1 MPYTII
7 RSNGTTLTTILDGTL
22 NTKSSSLTLMGK
34 GYPDFGLLMN
44 TNFVRLTENF
54 ASATPPAYP
63 LKGQLWFNTTDNILR
78 IAPTDKITLASQWV
92 AVGARGLPGA
102 TGPTGPT
109 GPAGPTGLTG
119 RTGETGPTGLTGP
132 AGDSGPPGPSSTVAG
147 PPGPPG
153 PSSTVAGPPGP
164 PGPSTGGTG
173 GPALPTN
180 AAGFLLNNG
189 VGGLAWSAIPV
200 ATGSTVGGI
209 KLGDNLSITSD
220 GVLSAVVPSAYT
232 LPKATTSTLGGIIIG
247 TNLSVDVDGVLSA
260 STISGSGVA
269 LPTDQA
275 GYLINNGSGGL
286 SWNSL
291 PNASTTVAGV
301 VKVGTGLTVING
313 VLNAAASGGGTTL
326 PAKSA
331 GFLKSDSA
339 GTLTWTALATV
350 ATSGSY
356 TDLSGAPVLA
366 TVATTGS
373 YNDLSSKP
381 PLSTVATTGSYTDL
395 SSKPTTFAPP
405 IASSTVLGGI
415 KIGTGLSIDA
425 STGVVTA
432 SGGSGSGSY
441 SLPAASTSTLGGVKV
456 DGATITIGSDNV
468 IKAATATASAL
479 GVVSI
484 GTGLSVDTAGAATL
498 KIATGSV
505 LGGIKIGTGL
515 SIDASTGVTTVDVA
529 STSKAGIVKVGTNLS
544 VNAAGFL
551 NATASGGGGTAGFSG
566 TGTPTVSSESN
577 LNLTAAGRVQVTG
590 SPFKLWNVTTA
601 QRDAILAASNG
612 DMIYNTTTNK
622 IQGYAAGSW
631 RDLH

>member
-54 ASATPPAYP
+54 ASATPPAFP
-63 LKGQLWFNTTDNILR
+63 LKGQLWYNTTDNILR

-132 AGDSGPPGPSSTVAG
+132 AGASGPPGPSSTVAG

-209 KLGDNLSITSD
+209 RLGDNLSITAE
-220 GVLSAVVPSAYT
+220 GILSAVVPSAYT

-247 TNLSVDVDGVLSA
+247 TNLSVDVNGVLNA

-269 LPTDQA
+269 LPTDAA

-286 SWNSL
+286 NWANL
-291 PNASTTVAGV
+291 PNATTAVAGI
-301 VKVGTGLTVING
+301 VKVGTGLTVTDG
-313 VLNAAASGGGTTL
+313 VLNATASGGGTTL
-326 PAKSA
+326 PAQTD
-331 GFLKSDSA
+331 GFLKSSS
-339 GTLTWTALATV
+339 GVLTWTAVSTVATSGRYADLSGAPVLATV
-350 ATSGSY
+350 ATSGGY
-356 TDLSGAPVLA
+356 ADLSGAPVLA

-381 PLSTVATTGSYTDL
+381 
-395 SSKPTTFAPP
+395 TTFAPP
-405 IASSTVLGGI
+405 IASDTILGGI

-432 SGGSGSGSY
+432 SGVSGGGSY
-441 SLPAASTSTLGGVKV
+441 TLPTATTSVKGGVKV
-456 DGATITIGSDNV
+456 DGSTITIASEV
-468 IKAATATASAL
+468 IKAATATASNL

-484 GTGLSVDTAGAATL
+484 GTGLSVDSAGAATL
-498 KIATGSV
+498 KIASGTA

-515 SIDASTGVTTVDVA
+515 SIVSSTGVTTV
-529 STSKAGIVKVGTNLS
+529 
-544 VNAAGFL
+544 
-551 NATASGGGGTAGFSG
+551 ATASASVLGGVKIDDSTIKVNDEGQIYAKVTGGTGTAGFSG
-566 TGTPTVSSESN
+566 TGTPTVSSASN

-601 QRDAILAASNG
+601 LRDAILAPSNG

>member
-44 TNFVRLTENF
+44 TNFVKLTENF
-54 ASATPPAYP
+54 ASATPPAFP
-63 LKGQLWFNTTDNILR
+63 LKGQLWYNTTDNTLR

-102 TGPTGPT
+102 TGPTGPE
-109 GPAGPTGLTG
+109 GPTGPTGLTG

-132 AGDSGPPGPSSTVAG
+132 TGAPGPTGPASTVAG
-147 PPGPPG
+147 PPGPTG
-153 PSSTVAGPPGP
+153 PASTVAGPPGP
-164 PGPSTGGTG
+164 PGPSTGGGTT
-173 GPALPTN
+173 LPTN
-180 AAGFLLNNG
+180 AAGFLQNNG
-189 VGGLAWSAIPV
+189 VGGLAWANIPV
-200 ATGSTVGGI
+200 ATGTTVGGI
-209 KLGDNLSITSD
+209 KLGDNLSITLD
-220 GVLSAVVPSAYT
+220 GVLSAVVPSAYE
-232 LPKATTSTLGGIIIG
+232 LPKATTSTLGGIIVG
-247 TNLSVDVDGVLSA
+247 TNLSVNEDGVLSA

-269 LPTDQA
+269 LPTDQS

-286 SWNSL
+286 NWASL
-291 PNASTTVAGV
+291 PNASTTVAGI
-301 VKVGTGLTVING
+301 VKVGTGLTVTNG
-313 VLNAAASGGGTTL
+313 VLNASATGGGTTL

-339 GTLTWTALATV
+339 GTLTWSALSTV
-350 ATSGSY
+350 ATSGRY
-356 TDLSGAPVLA
+356 ADLSGAPVLA

-373 YNDLSSKP
+373 YNDLSGKP
-381 PLSTVATTGSYTDL
+381 TLATVATSGSYTDL

-405 IASSTVLGGI
+405 IASSSVLGGI

-432 SGGSGSGSY
+432 SGGGSGSY
-441 SLPAASTSTLGGVKV
+441 TLPAASPTTLGGVKV
-456 DGATITIGSDNV
+456 DGSTITIGTDNV
-468 IKAATATASAL
+468 IKAATATASSL

-484 GTGLSVDTAGAATL
+484 GTGLSVDSAGAATL
-498 KIATGSV
+498 KIASGTA

-515 SIDASTGVTTVDVA
+515 SIVSSTGVTTVDVA
-529 STSKAGIVKVGTNLS
+529 SATKAGIVKVGTNLS
-544 VNAAGFL
+544 VDTDGFL

-566 TGTPTVSSESN
+566 TGTPTVSSASN
-577 LNLTAAGRVQVTG
+577 LNLTAAGRVQVDA

-601 QRDAILAASNG
+601 QRDAILAANNG

>member
-381 PLSTVATTGSYTDL
+381 
-395 SSKPTTFAPP
+395 TTFAPP
-405 IASSTVLGGI
+405 IASTVLGGI
-415 KIGTGLSIDA
+415 KIGTGLSID
-425 STGVVTA
+425 SDGVVTA
-432 SGGSGSGSY
+432 SGGSGGGSY
-441 SLPAASTSTLGGVKV
+441 TLPTATTSVKGGVKV
-456 DGATITIGSDNV
+456 DGSTITIASEV
-468 IKAATATASAL
+468 IKAATATASSL

-498 KIATGSV
+498 KIASGSV

-515 SIDASTGVTTVDVA
+515 SIVSSTGVTTVDVA

-544 VNAAGFL
+544 VDNDGFL
-551 NATASGGGGTAGFSG
+551 NATASGGEGTAGFSG